1 MRTKLAL
8 AAVIL
13 AAGLASSMAQNVYSL
28 NVVGYINVTCAGSTY
43 TMMANQLNN
52 GTNGLAQVLPSAP
65 ALSEVLK
72 YNAAKSDYDTAVT
85 DGSGAW
91 FTLLGAPS
99 TMTVAP
105 GEGFFF
111 LNGNSATVTTTLVG
125 EVPQGALSVNFAANT
140 YTMASAPTPVS
151 YPLDASSGFP
161 IVPLMTYLVY
171 NPAISDYTTYVSDGT
186 GWFTLLGAS
195 VPTPTAGIG
204 QGFFINNPDPAVHT
218 WNINFTVQ

>member
-1 MRTKLAL
+1 M
-8 AAVIL
+8 L
-13 AAGLASSMAQNVYSL
+13 AAGLATSMAQNVYSL
-28 NVVGYINVTCAGSTY
+28 NVVGYINVACPGGY

-52 GTNGLAQVLPSAP
+52 GTNGLAQVLPTAP
-65 ALSEVLK
+65 ALAEVLM

-85 DGSGAW
+85 DGSGNW

-99 TMTVAP
+99 PMTVSP
-105 GEGFFF
+105 GQGFFF
-111 LNGNSATVTTTLVG
+111 LNPGTTTVTNTLVG
-125 EVPQGALSVNFAANT
+125 EVPQGALSVNFLANN

-151 YPLDASSGFP
+151 YPLDATSGFP
-161 IVPLMTYLVY
+161 IVALMTYLVY

-186 GWFTLLGAS
+186 SWFTLLGAA

-204 QGFFINNPDPAVHT
+204 QGFFINNPDATAHA